1 MWKVLI
7 ADDEPKIRRG
17 LRSLVARC
25 GDDLEVVAEA
35 EDGDMAYTLALEHKP
50 DILIIDV
57 RMPIRNGLELIE
69 ALNADL
75 PGRIVIIVSGH
86 DEFEYAQAAVK
97 LQVFDYVLKPVD
109 AGNFI
114 SVIEKAKSELES
126 RKKKGEY
133 LSWAREQLERNM
145 PVLRE
150 RFLRDWVTGSLS
162 KTEITETISFLGIEL
177 AAPSTI
183 IAARFMERSSSSAA
197 GAWRNRLLE
206 RAALRTI
213 IEEALDSSRAY
224 VFEDET
230 ETVLGITA
238 HIESDELV
246 TIVNR
251 IEQHASEQVF
261 QIPSIATRTVP
272 DPVSGLYDAYEE
284 MRTELSEGD
293 NCESFVVLARNY
305 VDKNYWNPDLCLEDA
320 AEELQVSPG
329 YLSRL
334 MKRETGFSFVE
345 YVNRVR
351 VKKAVMLMTDPSAKV
366 YEVAERVGYRS
377 QHYFCRAF
385 KKVTGSSPT
394 DRRKG
399 VSP

>member
-1 MWKVLI
+1 
-7 ADDEPKIRRG
+7 
-17 LRSLVARC
+17 
-25 GDDLEVVAEA
+25 
-35 EDGDMAYTLALEHKP
+35 
-50 DILIIDV
+50 
-57 RMPIRNGLELIE
+57 
-69 ALNADL
+69 
-75 PGRIVIIVSGH
+75 
-86 DEFEYAQAAVK
+86 
-97 LQVFDYVLKPVD
+97 
-109 AGNFI
+109 
-114 SVIEKAKSELES
+114 
-126 RKKKGEY
+126 
-133 LSWAREQLERNM
+133 
-145 PVLRE
+145 
-150 RFLRDWVTGSLS
+150 
-162 KTEITETISFLGIEL
+162 
-177 AAPSTI
+177 
-183 IAARFMERSSSSAA
+183 
-197 GAWRNRLLE
+197 LE